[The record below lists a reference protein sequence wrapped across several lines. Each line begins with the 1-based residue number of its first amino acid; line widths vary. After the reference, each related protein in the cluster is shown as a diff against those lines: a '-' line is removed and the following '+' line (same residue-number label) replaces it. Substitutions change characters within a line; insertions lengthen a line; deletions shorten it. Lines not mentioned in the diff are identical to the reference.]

1 MRRLACVTL
10 FALVAAGP
18 STADAL
24 YPLVYKDHPL
34 VYKDHPLVYK
44 DHPLVYKALLPTQSV
59 PKPNP
64 IQSPNPP
71 KENDLFRRFLEWLRT
86 QPR

>member
-24 YPLVYKDHPL
+24 
-34 VYKDHPLVYK
+34 HPLVYK
-44 DHPLVYKALLPTQSV
+44 DHPLVYKALLPMQSV

-64 IQSPNPP
+64 IQSPILQKKMICFGNSLSGSERSLVDCYVSLLGPAA
-71 KENDLFRRFLEWLRT
+71 
-86 QPR
+86 

>member
-34 VYKDHPLVYK
+34 VYK
-44 DHPLVYKALLPTQSV
+44 ALLPMQSV

-71 KENDLFRRFLEWLRT
+71 KENDLFRQFLEWLRT

>member
-24 YPLVYKDHPL
+24 Y
-34 VYKDHPLVYK
+34 PLVYK